1 MCTAQGLCSRKYKH
15 PLSTKANLYGFGRNI
30 HYIDLFC
37 AVRRL
42 LMLSV
47 LRLDAE
53 KENIHSYLG
62 QHVALV
68 STNVPIFTV
77 EEHACRYPDGQ
88 IPGEK

>member
-1 MCTAQGLCSRKYKH
+1 
-15 PLSTKANLYGFGRNI
+15 
-30 HYIDLFC
+30 
-37 AVRRL
+37 
-42 LMLSV
+42 MLSV